1 MLTFCYRLTQTTKC
15 RLLSLSLK
23 IKLSRPMT
31 KHLAVQ
37 SQRSFCAKPQPQ
49 QPFQRDPV
57 ISHNPPTSE
66 VDLIDIDDHMCSLQ
80 LQGLLK
86 LFIIAKN
93 CIHFPAQSSYASM
106 PLVQAETQHLQLST
120 TSPSTRP
127 RLLSPAPLHCS
138 TSSWSPLHLVTHC

>member
-1 MLTFCYRLTQTTKC
+1 MTKTSRRSESTVVLCKTEAMTAFSKKPCYLTQ
-15 RLLSLSLK
+15 SSN
-23 IKLSRPMT
+23 
-31 KHLAVQ
+31 
-37 SQRSFCAKPQPQ
+37 FWG
-49 QPFQRDPV
+49 
-57 ISHNPPTSE
+57 
-66 VDLIDIDDHMCSLQ
+66 IDIDVQICSFQ

-138 TSSWSPLHLVTHC
+138 TSSWSPLHSVTHCWFWNLYELCSGEGNCWEGSKGCNNLVVTL